1 MTAPCPHLTLFIT
14 SYVKSPVT
22 LMNDTG
28 DDHPVIAC
36 EVGLTFEEFDE
47 LALKEARRTYG
58 AVIADAARRN

>member
-1 MTAPCPHLTLFIT
+1 
-14 SYVKSPVT
+14 
-22 LMNDTG
+22 MNDTG